1 MKLGKTPQAK
11 HSANVLHCTWE
22 VHQSFQLHMCIKGP
36 RGGNASSHCSH
47 SSPQPLSWGGGG
59 GWQWL
64 LIRALCA
71 NTRRGASSCRWK
83 RGGRN
88 QRNRLQMQ
96 RNVAASLRS
105 LCCCSPS
112 LRGDVFAKEF
122 PVSKE
127 GIFCLFVCLFSCP
140 TCSIPSTAGQERHKS

>member
-1 MKLGKTPQAK
+1 
-11 HSANVLHCTWE
+11 
-22 VHQSFQLHMCIKGP
+22 MCIKGP

-47 SSPQPLSWGGGG
+47 SSPQPLSWGDGG

-112 LRGDVFAKEF
+112 LCLQRSFLF
-122 PVSKE
+122 PKRA
-127 GIFCLFVCLFSCP
+127 FFVCLFACFLVPPVAFLALLVRKGTKVNREMLPAAQYFTHSHHLGIWGP
-140 TCSIPSTAGQERHKS
+140 FSVNSYFW